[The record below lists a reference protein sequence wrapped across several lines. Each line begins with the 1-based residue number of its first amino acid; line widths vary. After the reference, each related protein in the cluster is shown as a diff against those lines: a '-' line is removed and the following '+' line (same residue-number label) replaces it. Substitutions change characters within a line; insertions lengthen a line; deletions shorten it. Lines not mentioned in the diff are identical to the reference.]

1 LLSRWLR
8 RASSRPRTRR
18 IKVEAAAEVLAK
30 AILARRAYISFPWTL
45 AWIAR
50 VMRLLPAPLY
60 DRLIRALD
68 RG

>member
-1 LLSRWLR
+1 MSMQ
-8 RASSRPRTRR
+8 AEP
-18 IKVEAAAEVLAK
+18 AAELLAK
-30 AILARRAYISFPWTL
+30 AILARRSYISFPWAL

-50 VMRLLPAPLY
+50 LMRLLPPPLY